1 MHYLHR
7 GLMDG
12 HSDIYIPFVYKH
24 MKEICV
30 GSQVHQIYTYLSN
43 GSVWKLMVI
52 AFFLKYHENSLPLL
66 YVNKGYCI
74 LEKCTCRVKWMFSSL
89 GIS

>member
-52 AFFLKYHENSLPLL
+52 AFFLNIMRTVFHSFML
-66 YVNKGYCI
+66 
-74 LEKCTCRVKWMFSSL
+74 RR
-89 GIS
+89 GIVS

>member
-52 AFFLKYHENSLPLL
+52 AFFLNIMRTVFHSFML
-66 YVNKGYCI
+66 I
-74 LEKCTCRVKWMFSSL
+74 R
-89 GIS
+89 GIVS

>member
-52 AFFLKYHENSLPLL
+52 AFFFLNIMRTVFHSFML
-66 YVNKGYCI
+66 I
-74 LEKCTCRVKWMFSSL
+74 R
-89 GIS
+89 GIVS

>member
-52 AFFLKYHENSLPLL
+52 AFF
-66 YVNKGYCI
+66 
-74 LEKCTCRVKWMFSSL
+74 
-89 GIS
+89 